1 MLYFIEEYECKEVII
16 VIRGSVKVGDV
27 IYYALESKEELGVYE
42 LVVLGYDTN
51 GILVKALNG
60 NNKGA
65 VTTVSYDDSRLYR
78 DRNRARKHLGLV

>member
-1 MLYFIEEYECKEVII
+1 M
-16 VIRGSVKVGDV
+16 IRGSVKVGDV